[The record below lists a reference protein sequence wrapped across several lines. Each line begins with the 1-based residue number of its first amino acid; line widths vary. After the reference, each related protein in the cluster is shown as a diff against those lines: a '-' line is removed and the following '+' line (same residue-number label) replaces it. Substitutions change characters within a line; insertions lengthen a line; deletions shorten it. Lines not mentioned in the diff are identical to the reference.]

1 MTPNRAEV
9 EGLVVR
15 IQGEFLN
22 TPARRLTL
30 GEIVGRAGESAG
42 NCDAI
47 LRALV
52 EAGVLSVSAGG
63 YERFFPR
70 PSARTSGP
78 HLFAA

>member
-30 GEIVGRAGESAG
+30 
-42 NCDAI
+42 
-47 LRALV
+47 
-52 EAGVLSVSAGG
+52 
-63 YERFFPR
+63 
-70 PSARTSGP
+70 AR
-78 HLFAA
+78 